1 MILGSN
7 WFRITKKHCQTV
19 SVKYIYLTLW
29 CHWHP
34 PSLTP
39 RCRWLCGVYDS
50 EVSMTPR
57 CLWHC
62 GVYDSAVSMTLWCLW
77 LRGVYDTVVSMTPR
91 CLCHCGVY
99 DSEVSMTLWCLM
111 HTQKSPQKWDHL
123 QNYFGKWIW
132 LRMVRIMK
140 NLGTQNTVLSGFS
153 KFYAVIPVLLSIS
166 IFLPY

>member
-39 RCRWLCGVYDS
+39 RCRWLCGV
-50 EVSMTPR
+50 MTPR
-57 CLWHC
+57 
-62 GVYDSAVSMTLWCLW
+62 CLW

-91 CLCHCGVY
+91 CLWHCSVY
-99 DSEVSMTLWCLM
+99 DFEVSMTLWCL
-111 HTQKSPQKWDHL
+111 
-123 QNYFGKWIW
+123 W
-132 LRMVRIMK
+132 LRGVYYTVVSMTPRCLWHCGALCTRK
-140 NLGTQNTVLSGFS
+140 NLPKSETICKITLASEYGSEWLELWKISVHKTRSFQAFQS
-153 KFYAVIPVLLSIS
+153 SIQC
-166 IFLPY
+166 FRYCLAF